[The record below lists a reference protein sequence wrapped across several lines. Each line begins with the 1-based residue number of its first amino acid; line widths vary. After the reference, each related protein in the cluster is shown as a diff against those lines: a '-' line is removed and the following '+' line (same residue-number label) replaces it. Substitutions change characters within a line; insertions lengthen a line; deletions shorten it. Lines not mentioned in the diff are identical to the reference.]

1 VGPVGHVLSG
11 CAADA
16 GARET
21 LTNLTMKGTPVNVT
35 VDPDR
40 CQGHARC
47 WEICPEVF
55 ALDEEGHSVVSVAEV
70 PAELEAQVTRAASN
84 CPERAIT
91 YDQM

>member
-1 VGPVGHVLSG
+1 
-11 CAADA
+11 
-16 GARET
+16 
-21 LTNLTMKGTPVNVT
+21 MKAS

-55 ALDEEGHSVVSVAEV
+55 SLDDEGHSYVQNPEV
-70 PAELEAQVTRAASN
+70 PAEFEGRAKEAADN

-91 YDQM
+91 VV